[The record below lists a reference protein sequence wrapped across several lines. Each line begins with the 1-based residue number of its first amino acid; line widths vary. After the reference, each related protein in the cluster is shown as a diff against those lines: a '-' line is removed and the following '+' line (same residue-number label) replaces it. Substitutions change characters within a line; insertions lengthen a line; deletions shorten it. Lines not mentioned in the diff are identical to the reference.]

1 MTATAKTSNWNNCN
15 PSMFPYVPARG
26 PVAKRSISMPVLRY
40 FVSVGAVLL
49 ALLLIVDWYL
59 PPLSA
64 EGWRDNADRSTIRIH
79 SQHKWPAA
87 VVFDT
92 TLPTIVP
99 PAPTTVAVETPA
111 AKPPR
116 EAFAM
121 ATEPA
126 PLVKAAEPVK
136 PTKPHV
142 RHTRTARP
150 PAGRVASSDT
160 FAFRPM
166 WAPGW

>member
-1 MTATAKTSNWNNCN
+1 
-15 PSMFPYVPARG
+15 
-26 PVAKRSISMPVLRY
+26 MPVLRY
-40 FVSVGAVLL
+40 FVYVGAVLL
-49 ALLLIVDWYL
+49 ALLFIVDWYL
-59 PPLSA
+59 PPLNA

-79 SQHKWPAA
+79 SQHKWPTA

-99 PAPTTVAVETPA
+99 PAATAVAVETPA

-126 PLVKAAEPVK
+126 PPVKAAEPVK
-136 PTKPHV
+136 PAKPHV
-142 RHTRTARP
+142 RHTRAARP
-150 PAGRVASSDT
+150 PGSRVASYD
-160 FAFRPM
+160 AFGYRNDFYAPRSM
-166 WAPGW
+166 WPANW

>member
-1 MTATAKTSNWNNCN
+1 
-15 PSMFPYVPARG
+15 
-26 PVAKRSISMPVLRY
+26 MPVLRY
-40 FVSVGAVLL
+40 FVYVGAVLL

-59 PPLSA
+59 PPLNA

-92 TLPTIVP
+92 TLRTIVP
-99 PAPTTVAVETPA
+99 PAPAAVAVETPA
-111 AKPPR
+111 VKPPR

-126 PLVKAAEPVK
+126 QLVKAAEPVK
-136 PTKPHV
+136 AMKPRV
-142 RHTRTARP
+142 RHTRVARAP
-150 PAGRVASSDT
+150 GSRVASTDA